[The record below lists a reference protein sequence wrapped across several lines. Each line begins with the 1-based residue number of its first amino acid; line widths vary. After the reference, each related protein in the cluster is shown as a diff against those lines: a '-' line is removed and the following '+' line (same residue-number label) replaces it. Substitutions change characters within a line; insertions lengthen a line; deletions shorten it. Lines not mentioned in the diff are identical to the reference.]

1 MLLADIGEEFFIPK
15 VVVIEVSDFTV
26 EAVDVI
32 QVQFAGRQGLA
43 SLGGGGPADSTD
55 TGKVDMQIVGS
66 TWVFIAN
73 LQGRCAGGV
82 AWIAVD
88 PQLDIIDVLIT
99 GDRGFGITRVA
110 GAGKKKVGNKIRAAF
125 RTVLLDRSA

>member
-1 MLLADIGEEFFIPK
+1 MLLADIGEDFLVAEVF
-15 VVVIEVSDFTV
+15 VIEVGDFAV
-26 EAVDVI
+26 EAIDII
-32 QVQFAGRQGLA
+32 QIEFAWSEGLA

-88 PQLDIIDVLIT
+88 AQLDIIDVLIT
-99 GDRGFGITRVA
+99 GDRGFGIQRVA

-125 RTVLLDRSA
+125 RPVLLDRSA